1 MKLTFSHLLFLL
13 PLFCN
18 VGLIGQN
25 TPACTYKLECADLG
39 LDGWNDASLEI
50 IVGNKVNRFTLQ
62 TGSKETFYL
71 QVYKGDSI
79 TIRFNTGLYDEEIQ
93 YELRNERDSVLF
105 SQKGKLPTAGI
116 VYKNISSCP
125 SCPTPPRFFVTPGFI
140 GSQTANLG
148 WQSVA
153 GATSTLLLFKNSPI
167 LNADTFRITKNDTLL
182 SKLSEHTIYT
192 YSLASI
198 CPAGDTSRPIGP
210 FSIETRW
217 KLDLGISG
225 IIAPFSDCGLGND

>member
-1 MKLTFSHLLFLL
+1 MKLKSSHLLFALSF
-13 PLFCN
+13 FCN
-18 VGLIGQN
+18 VGLTGQN

-62 TGSKETFYL
+62 NGSKETFYL

-116 VYKNISSCP
+116 VYKNIGLCP
-125 SCPTPPRFFVTPGFI
+125 SCPAPPRFFV
-140 GSQTANLG
+140 
-148 WQSVA
+148 
-153 GATSTLLLFKNSPI
+153 
-167 LNADTFRITKNDTLL
+167 
-182 SKLSEHTIYT
+182 
-192 YSLASI
+192 
-198 CPAGDTSRPIGP
+198 
-210 FSIETRW
+210 
-217 KLDLGISG
+217 
-225 IIAPFSDCGLGND
+225 